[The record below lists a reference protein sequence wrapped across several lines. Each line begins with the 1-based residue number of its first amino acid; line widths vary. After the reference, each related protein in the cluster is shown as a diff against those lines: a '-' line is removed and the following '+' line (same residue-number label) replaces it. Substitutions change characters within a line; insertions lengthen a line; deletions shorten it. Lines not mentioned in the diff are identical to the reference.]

1 MTELKTVMTR
11 TYQDRDVRNV
21 GYVRDCELNILEN
34 ILMLFVNSH
43 VFLLC
48 SNV

>member
-21 GYVRDCELNILEN
+21 GHNACTRTFERKATVAGTTW
-34 ILMLFVNSH
+34 
-43 VFLLC
+43 
-48 SNV
+48 

>member
-21 GYVRDCELNILEN
+21 GHECDTAAIA
-34 ILMLFVNSH
+34 
-43 VFLLC
+43 
-48 SNV
+48 

>member
-21 GYVRDCELNILEN
+21 GLDMCKATHCLRPTLAFNRPILG
-34 ILMLFVNSH
+34 VG
-43 VFLLC
+43 
-48 SNV
+48 